1 MKKLLILV
9 AGGIGYVLGT
19 KAGRERYEQMRST
32 FNKVKDDPRVQ
43 QKTQQAADLAKQKAP
58 IVKDKLTDAADKGA
72 AKTGASNSSSTP
84 NSSGTSNGSGSSSDA
99 AVKLNPESTALQDNP
114 GHKGDLP

>member
-9 AGGIGYVLGT
+9 AGGVGYVLGT

-43 QKTQQAADLAKQKAP
+43 EKTQQATDLAKQKAP
-58 IVKDKLTDAADKGA
+58 IVKDKLAEAADKGSSKVE
-72 AKTGASNSSSTP
+72 AKVGS
-84 NSSGTSNGSGSSSDA
+84 SNGSSTTTDPA
-99 AVKLNPESTALQDNP
+99 LKLNPESTALQDNP
-114 GHKGDLP
+114 GPQGDLP

>member
-43 QKTQQAADLAKQKAP
+43 EKTQQATDLAKQKAP
-58 IVKDKLTDAADKGA
+58 IVKDKLADVADKGA
-72 AKTGASNSSSTP
+72 AKVGS
-84 NSSGTSNGSGSSSDA
+84 SNGSSISSDPA
-99 AVKLNPESTALQDNP
+99 TKLNPDSTALQDNP
-114 GHKGDLP
+114 GPKGDLP

>member
-19 KAGRERYEQMRST
+19 KAGRERYEQIRGT

-43 QKTQQAADLAKQKAP
+43 EKAQQATDLAKQKAP
-58 IVKDKLTDAADKGA
+58 IVKDKLAEAADKGSSKVE
-72 AKTGASNSSSTP
+72 AKVGSANGSST
-84 NSSGTSNGSGSSSDA
+84 TSDPA
-99 AVKLNPESTALQDNP
+99 LKLNPESTALQDNP
-114 GHKGDLP
+114 GPKGDLP

>member
-19 KAGRERYEQMRST
+19 RAGRERYEQMRST

-43 QKTQQAADLAKQKAP
+43 EKTHQATELAKQKAP
-58 IVKDKLTDAADKGA
+58 IVKDKLAEAADKG
-72 AKTGASNSSSTP
+72 SSKVGS
-84 NSSGTSNGSGSSSDA
+84 SNGSSTSSDPA
-99 AVKLNPESTALQDNP
+99 LKLNPESTALQDNP
-114 GHKGDLP
+114 GPQGDLP

>member
-19 KAGRERYEQMRST
+19 KAGRERYEQMRGT

-43 QKTQQAADLAKQKAP
+43 EKAHQATDLAKQKAP
-58 IVKDKLTDAADKGA
+58 IVKDKLADVADKGA
-72 AKTGASNSSSTP
+72 AKVGASNGSST
-84 NSSGTSNGSGSSSDA
+84 SSDA

-114 GHKGDLP
+114 GPKGDLP

>member
-9 AGGIGYVLGT
+9 AGGVGYVLGT

-43 QKTQQAADLAKQKAP
+43 EKTQQAADLAKQKAP
-58 IVKDKLTDAADKGA
+58 IVKDKLADAADKG
-72 AKTGASNSSSTP
+72 SSKVESKVG
-84 NSSGTSNGSGSSSDA
+84 SSNGSGTSTDPA
-99 AVKLNPESTALQDNP
+99 AKLNPDSTALQDNP
-114 GHKGDLP
+114 GPKGDLP

>member
-43 QKTQQAADLAKQKAP
+43 EKTQQATDLAKQKAP
-58 IVKDKLTDAADKGA
+58 IVKDKLAEAADKGA
-72 AKTGASNSSSTP
+72 AKVGASNGSST
-84 NSSGTSNGSGSSSDA
+84 SSDA

-114 GHKGDLP
+114 GPKGDLP

>member
-32 FNKVKDDPRVQ
+32 VNKVKDDPRVQ
-43 QKTQQAADLAKQKAP
+43 EKAQHAADLAKQKAP
-58 IVKDKLTDAADKGA
+58 VVKDKLAEAADKGS
-72 AKTGASNSSSTP
+72 AKVGS
-84 NSSGTSNGSGSSSDA
+84 SNGSGSSGDP
-99 AVKLNPESTALQDNP
+99 AVKLNPESTALQDTP
-114 GHKGDLP
+114 GPTGDLP

>member
-43 QKTQQAADLAKQKAP
+43 EKAHQATELAKQKAP
-58 IVKDKLTDAADKGA
+58 IVKDKLADAADKGA
-72 AKTGASNSSSTP
+72 AKVGA
-84 NSSGTSNGSGSSSDA
+84 SNGSGSSSDA

-114 GHKGDLP
+114 GPKGDLP

>member
-19 KAGRERYEQMRST
+19 KAGRERYEQMRGT

-43 QKTQQAADLAKQKAP
+43 EKAQQATDLAKQKAP
-58 IVKDKLTDAADKGA
+58 IVKDKLSEAADKGS
-72 AKTGASNSSSTP
+72 AKVGVT
-84 NSSGTSNGSGSSSDA
+84 NSSGTSNGSGTSTDPSL
-99 AVKLNPESTALQDNP
+99 KLNPESTALQDNP
-114 GHKGDLP
+114 GPKGDLP

>member
-43 QKTQQAADLAKQKAP
+43 EKTQQAADLAKQKAP
-58 IVKDKLTDAADKGA
+58 IVKDKLSDAAEKGS
-72 AKTGASNSSSTP
+72 AKVGS
-84 NSSGTSNGSGSSSDA
+84 SNGSSTTTDPA
-99 AVKLNPESTALQDNP
+99 LKLNPESTALQDNP
-114 GHKGDLP
+114 GPKGDLP